1 MYFATLTAEHIPAV
15 RR

>member
-1 MYFATLTAEHIPAV
+1 VNVWTLTVEHIPAV